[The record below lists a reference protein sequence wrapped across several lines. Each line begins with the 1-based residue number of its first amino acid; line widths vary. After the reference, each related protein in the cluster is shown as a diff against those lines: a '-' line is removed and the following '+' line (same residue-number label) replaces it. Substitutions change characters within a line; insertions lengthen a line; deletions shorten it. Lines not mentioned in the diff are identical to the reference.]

1 MKTLAITLLA
11 ATACLVLA
19 SNRTVLAQDA
29 CTSRCDTQ
37 FSTCQAA
44 ADAVLEECLDRAQN
58 ARQKALCAVAF
69 SKLEDACRQREAAC
83 LSNCPAS

>member
-1 MKTLAITLLA
+1 MKTLVIATFLA
-11 ATACLVLA
+11 AVACLVVA
-19 SNRTVLAQDA
+19 NRPVLAQSA
-29 CTSRCDTQ
+29 CDSRCETQ
-37 FSTCQAA
+37 FSTCQAS